1 MAEWMI
7 LQSPAALLLCAGALF
22 LCLFEKSSRSGRG
35 WLSILSAALALLAV
49 GLDLLAGAGLR
60 EAAAL
65 LTVFFL
71 LNIGDLGVKE

>member
-22 LCLFEKSSRSGRG
+22 FCLFEKRTCTGRG
-35 WLSILSAALALLAV
+35 WLSVLSAVLALLAV

-60 EAAAL
+60 EAAAIF
-65 LTVFFL
+65 TAFL
-71 LNIGDLGVKE
+71 LLNMGVKE

>member
-7 LQSPAALLLCAGALF
+7 FQTPAALLLCAGALSF
-22 LCLFEKSSRSGRG
+22 CLFEKIHHTGRG
-35 WLSILSAALALLAV
+35 WLSVLSAVLALLAA

-65 LTVFFL
+65 LTVFLL
-71 LNIGDLGVKE
+71 LNMGVRE